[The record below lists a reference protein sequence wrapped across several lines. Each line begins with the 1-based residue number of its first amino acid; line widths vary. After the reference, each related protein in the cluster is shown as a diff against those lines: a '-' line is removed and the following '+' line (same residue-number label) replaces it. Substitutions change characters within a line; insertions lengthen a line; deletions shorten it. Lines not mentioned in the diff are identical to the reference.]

1 MYSVL
6 LNTSVVL
13 MFLWLMLYFRN
24 LGQRFTKRRNFFVPM
39 LDVFMYSL
47 PIFIDNNN
55 TLGLKDSDVSEYNKT
70 VKIQI
75 IHFILAPFIISFML
89 IVMHYE
95 PTIDYQVEQYG
106 VIGYGTVISTDN
118 TPYLAKNVTEKL
130 ERKLLLNFYRKT
142 PKDLFQTTNHKDDE
156 YFCIK
161 PAPPYPS

>member
-39 LDVFMYSL
+39 VDVFMYSL

-118 TPYLAKNVTEKL
+118 NLVFFEIIINDKKYALSCKKCYGKVGEEIIIKFLPED
-130 ERKLLLNFYRKT
+130 
-142 PKDLFQTTNHKDDE
+142 PKRFIPN
-156 YFCIK
+156 YK
-161 PAPPYPS
+161 PQR